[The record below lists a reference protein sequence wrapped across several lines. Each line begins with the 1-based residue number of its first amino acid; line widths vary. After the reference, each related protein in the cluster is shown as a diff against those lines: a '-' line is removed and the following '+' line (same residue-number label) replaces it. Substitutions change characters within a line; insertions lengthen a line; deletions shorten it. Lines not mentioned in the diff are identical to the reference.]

1 MYDFFPSLAM
11 IPAQPAKRQP
21 VCAQQV
27 KGATP
32 TLPISLVTYPSFSSF
47 QRNHPITLSFQCY
60 GLIFAAICIL
70 LVIFLC
76 SVRFSTVL
84 QFDADFFW
92 RFAAFLLEFA
102 AFFLLTYDNHYI
114 FIFLYLLTSAFNCF
128 SLMLSSDRTI

>member
-11 IPAQPAKRQP
+11 IPAQVAKRQL

-27 KGATP
+27 TGVTP
-32 TLPISLVTYPSFSSF
+32 TLPISRVMYPSFSNF
-47 QRNHPITLSFQCY
+47 QRNHPITLSLQCY
-60 GLIFAAICIL
+60 GLILVVIYIL
-70 LVIFLC
+70 LVIILC

-102 AFFLLTYDNHYI
+102 AFFLLTYDHHCI
-114 FIFLYLLTSAFNCF
+114 FIFFVFCLHQRLNVF
-128 SLMLSSDRTI
+128 SLYYQQ